1 MSGPLLSRFDLVY
14 VLLDR
19 PDEARDRQLSEHLVA
34 LRSGARSPRLRGL
47 WAWQPT
53 EAVRLTSNAG
63 IFMILVLTTLRPWSI

>member
-34 LRSGARSPRLRGL
+34 LRSGAHLSCTWTKHRRLR
-47 WAWQPT
+47 
-53 EAVRLTSNAG
+53 
-63 IFMILVLTTLRPWSI
+63 

>member
-34 LRSGARSPRLRGL
+34 LRSGVPWPLGRIATCPRKLR
-47 WAWQPT
+47 
-53 EAVRLTSNAG
+53 R
-63 IFMILVLTTLRPWSI
+63 